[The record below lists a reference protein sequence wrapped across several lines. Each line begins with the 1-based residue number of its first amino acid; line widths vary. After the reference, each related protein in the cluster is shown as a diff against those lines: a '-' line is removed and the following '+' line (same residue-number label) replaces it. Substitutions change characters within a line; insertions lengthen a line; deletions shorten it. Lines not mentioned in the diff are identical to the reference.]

1 MSAVRNFYRAVIF
14 DMDGVLVDSE
24 PAFFDAINEV
34 LAEEGR
40 SVEFE
45 PYRRLLGTSV
55 EVAWRELI
63 EMLDLRGNL
72 EDYLRRY
79 DAVLLDCLRCPR
91 PPLPG
96 VIELLEELDYRSVMI
111 ALATSSLRS
120 WSDAVLESAGLQ
132 DRFRT
137 IVTADGVE
145 NKKPAPDL
153 YLKAAALLC
162 TPPGDCIAVED
173 TQPGIA
179 SAKAAGMYAVQ
190 VRSCSTACPP
200 IEEADLVLESL
211 EHFPLSVVRG
221 D

>member
-24 PAFFDAINEV
+24 PAFFEAINQV

-40 SVEFE
+40 SIEFE

-55 EVAWRELI
+55 EVTWRELI
-63 EMLDLRGNL
+63 EMLDLGGDL

-79 DAVLLDCLRCPR
+79 DAVLLDRLRCPR

-96 VIELLEELDYRSVMI
+96 VIELLEELDCRGVMI

-145 NKKPAPDL
+145 NEKPAPDL

-162 TPPGDCIAVED
+162 TPSCDCIAVED

-190 VRSCSTACPP
+190 VRACSTACPP

-211 EHFPLSVVRG
+211 EHFPLSMVRG